1 MTRTTSRS
9 LFDLAPDGVY
19 LALTIAG
26 ETGGL
31 LHHRFTFTPTQ
42 SVEEVFSLLHYP

>member
-19 LALTIAG
+19 LAFPFSWKP
-26 ETGGL
+26 GGL